1 MLTTL
6 SLQLSFK
13 LSLITLGFKLSPLS
27 SFALHS
33 PMGIL
38 VWHSE
43 SDHRPVQAAHT
54 KCLFNYLFYPH
65 FTHIPS
71 EQHHTSKLIAFHMA
85 FYQ

>member
-1 MLTTL
+1 MLLKNFDGVPLGFTSYDEAKDPFLTTR

-33 PMGIL
+33 SMGIL

-43 SDHRPVQAAHT
+43 SDLIPVPTAHINCHLIT
-54 KCLFNYLFYPH
+54 S
-65 FTHIPS
+65 FTPR
-71 EQHHTSKLIAFHMA
+71 
-85 FYQ
+85 